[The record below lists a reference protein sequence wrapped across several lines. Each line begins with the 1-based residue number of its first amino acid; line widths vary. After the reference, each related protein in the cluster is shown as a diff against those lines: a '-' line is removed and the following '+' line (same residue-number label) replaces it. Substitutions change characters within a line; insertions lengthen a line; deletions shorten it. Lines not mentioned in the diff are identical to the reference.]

1 MAQLK
6 TEYTMFDRII
16 FNDKIYPELIIV
28 KEDEYRFRNNEY
40 RGSMSA
46 DGTHPDFEKKYRKF
60 SSILKNYTALSLF
73 YVDQNENIFEFSF
86 ASYKLII
93 DKLANCK
100 KKLINRS
107 CMCHL

>member
-40 RGSMSA
+40 RGSMST
-46 DGTHPDFEKKYRKF
+46 DGIHPAFEKN
-60 SSILKNYTALSLF
+60 IL
-73 YVDQNENIFEFSF
+73 SF
-86 ASYKLII
+86 LQF
-93 DKLANCK
+93 
-100 KKLINRS
+100 
-107 CMCHL
+107 